1 MLDNFNYGDKVY
13 HKTLDKVGIFIKN
26 SIFDKN
32 GAIIRFEDKFG
43 DKYDCYI
50 SKTLLTKKIPI
61 ILKTAIN
68 RVRLW

>member
-26 SIFDKN
+26 SILDMN
-32 GAIIRFEDKFG
+32 GAIIRFEDEFG
-43 DKYDCYI
+43 DKNDYYA

-61 ILKTAIN
+61 ILKPQLIE
-68 RVRLW
+68 